1 MVTKQNLEAALLE
14 AVRSGNKT
22 EKQTLRMVLSSVK
35 FYEIEKRIPIDENT
49 LTSILQK
56 EIKSRKE
63 TLVEAN
69 KLNRQDIISD
79 VEAEITVIE
88 GFLPKMMPEEE
99 LLTMIQAAIQ
109 ETGANKQADMGKVM
123 KILLPRLQGR
133 ASPET
138 ISRLVKEKLQTI
150 S

>member
-1 MVTKQNLEAALLE
+1 MVTKQDLEKALLE
-14 AVRSGNKT
+14 AVRSGNVIQ
-22 EKQTLRMVLSSVK
+22 KQTLRMLLSSIK
-35 FYEIEKRIPIDENT
+35 FYEIEKRVPIDENT

-63 TLVEAN
+63 TLLEAN

-99 LLTMIQAAIQ
+99 LITMIQLAIQ

-138 ISRLVKEKLQTI
+138 VSRLVKEKLQNL